1 MRNAREKGAA
11 SARPVATTF
20 QIVEAYKT
28 VRTNLLFVLAPHKRK
43 VVLFSS
49 AEPNAGKT
57 TASSNLA
64 ITMAQTGVRVL
75 LIDADL
81 RKPSQHKTFRVK
93 KHNGLSRILSGELTF
108 EDCVCREVARGM
120 DLLPSGSLPPN
131 PSELLGSESMDKLL
145 DEVTALYDYVFIDT
159 PPLCVVSDSLVLC
172 EKAAG
177 TVLIAR
183 QGQTTYEEL
192 HRAVENIHDVQGNL
206 LGVVISDMK
215 DGARPYSRYDRYKYY
230 KAHDYSYTQTNSE
243 T

>member
-1 MRNAREKGAA
+1 MRNVREKGAA
-11 SARPVATTF
+11 NARPIATTF

-28 VRTNLLFVLAPHKRK
+28 VRTNLLFALAPHKRK
-43 VVLFSS
+43 IVLFSS

-93 KHNGLSRILSGELTF
+93 KHNGLSRILSGELSF
-108 EDCVCREVARGM
+108 DECVCREVARGL

-131 PSELLGSESMDKLL
+131 PSELLGSENMSQLL
-145 DEVTALYDYVFIDT
+145 DEVTEQYDYVFIDT

-177 TVLIAR
+177 TVLITR

-192 HRAVENIHDVQGNL
+192 RRAVENIRDVQGNL

-215 DGARPYSRYDRYKYY
+215 DAGRPYSRYDRYKYY
-230 KAHDYSYTQTNSE
+230 KAHDYAYTQAADM
-243 T
+243 

>member
-1 MRNAREKGAA
+1 MRNITNAKDGG
-11 SARPVATTF
+11 SRPIATTF

-28 VRTNLLFVLAPHKRK
+28 VRTNLLFALAPHKRK
-43 VVLFSS
+43 IVLFSS

-57 TASSNLA
+57 TASSNVA
-64 ITMAQTGVRVL
+64 ITMAQLGVRVL

-93 KHNGLSRILSGELTF
+93 KTNGLSRILSGELTF
-108 EDCVCREVARGM
+108 EECVCREVARGM

-131 PSELLGSESMDKLL
+131 PSELLGSEQMDALL
-145 DEVTALYDYVFIDT
+145 DEVTAKYDYVFIDT

-172 EKAAG
+172 EKTAG
-177 TVLIAR
+177 MVLVTR

-192 HRAVENIHDVQGNL
+192 RRAVENIKDVQGNL

-215 DGARPYSRYDRYKYY
+215 DANRPYGRYERYKYY
-230 KAHDYSYTQTNSE
+230 KAHDYSYTQE
-243 T
+243 ADV

>member
-1 MRNAREKGAA
+1 MRNPRDKGDTNE
-11 SARPVATTF
+11 RPIATTF

-28 VRTNLLFVLAPHKRK
+28 VRTNLLFALAPHKRK
-43 VVLFSS
+43 IVLFSS

-64 ITMAQTGVRVL
+64 ITMAQTGASVL

-108 EDCVCREVARGM
+108 EDCVCRNAARGM

-131 PSELLGSESMDKLL
+131 PSELLGSENMDKLL
-145 DEVTALYDYVFIDT
+145 EEVVSLYDYVFIDT

-177 TVLIAR
+177 LVLITR

-192 HRAVENIHDVQGNL
+192 RRAVENIQDVQGNL

-215 DGARPYSRYDRYKYY
+215 EVGRTYSRYDRYKYY
-230 KAHDYSYTQTNSE
+230 KAHDYSYTQALDG
-243 T
+243 